1 MKQHNLREELQNR
14 SINPSLDSWE
24 KLNSLLTAHDAKGKK
39 GSRRFYKVASVILI
53 FISVGFYFLKPLDS
67 NINTPDIAAPS
78 LKDNLNTIHEINEVT
93 ETEVTEIP
101 ETSPINKK
109 PLPDSQM
116 SEPNETEVALTES
129 LTKSEVS
136 TNKLVE
142 FSNNDTVT
150 GAFVVKD
157 IPNAEVLFID
167 DEVEQLLNKSKI
179 KLTDHNQGSS
189 HKVVSANAL
198 LNSVEED
205 LYKDLK
211 QKLIEKI
218 TSKLKNPKEVVT
230 SREN

>member
-24 KLNSLLTAHDAKGKK
+24 KLNGRLTAHDNKEKK
-39 GSRRFYKVASVILI
+39 GSRRFYKMASVILI

-67 NINTPDIAAPS
+67 NINTQETAAPS
-78 LKDNLNTIHEINEVT
+78 LKENLNIIHDINEVT
-93 ETEVTEIP
+93 ENDLT
-101 ETSPINKK
+101 ETSGISQIKKK
-109 PLPDSQM
+109 PLPDSQI
-116 SEPNETEVALTES
+116 SEPNKTKVALSES
-129 LTKSEVS
+129 LNKTKDS
-136 TNKLVE
+136 TNKIFE
-142 FSNNDTVT
+142 FPINNTIT
-150 GAFVVKD
+150 GAD
-157 IPNAEVLFID
+157 DPNAEALFID

-179 KLTDHNQGSS
+179 KLTDHGQVSP

-218 TSKLKNPKEVVT
+218 TTKLKNPKEVVT